1 MKTFRLLHSLSLRRR
16 WRIAF
21 LIVSSACMAS
31 LLKAQAPPAAP
42 PAASQ
47 EIAPQRL
54 SPEELDKLLA
64 PIALYPDALIAL
76 ILPAS
81 TVPSDVVLA
90 ARFVAS
96 NSDPSQIVNQ
106 PWDDSVKS
114 LARYPDVLKWMDQ
127 NLDWTTAVGDVFIDQ
142 PADVMNSVQRLRT
155 EALAAGNLFD
165 TPQQTIIKEETS
177 IRIVP
182 TETEV
187 IYVPEYDPEVVYVQ
201 PYSQDFGSALTFGVG
216 FAVGSW
222 LNYDCD
228 WDRRGIY
235 VGHWRPGWKRDR
247 DWDRGD
253 WDRGDRGPDNNIV
266 NVVNINSDTARQ
278 WQPSASSQRQQR
290 VRRSNTRFSNVET
303 SNVNP
308 ARGGP
313 SATGLPE
320 AADSRINQIPK
331 PSRLG
336 IAGQGRERDRRN
348 GKADRDSRSNELPA
362 ASIPATDAVQ
372 GNNQK
377 VSEPGADPN
386 IAGEQGTPRTGGGK
400 GKDSRN
406 LSKEDGGNPQGP
418 NTGSANPVSE
428 GRGKDR
434 KVPETTVAPSVAGEQ
449 GTPPAIGDQKNTA
462 RDLNR
467 QGRGNRQDPAQN
479 NIGVTNRSGEGR
491 DKDGK
496 APQPTAP
503 PNVAGEQGT
512 LPAVGQQGSAP
523 RNVNKQGRDNRQGT
537 GAGGQN
543 ATSEARGK
551 NRKAPQPTAPPNVA
565 GEQGTPPATGDQ
577 QSAVRNVNKQEKSS
591 RPKSAAVDASRDR
604 RRQSS
609 NDGQGGGPRDS
620 KKNAQSGA
628 SSQPPAANT
637 GAPKQKQQ
645 KQVNHAQSAP
655 PQPGTSQQ
663 RSNERKREQKPPSQP
678 AAAKQNKPPPQ
689 QPTAAKQSQQPQ
701 RSAAPQQ
708 NAPSKPPNAPQG
720 KGKGKGGGEGG
731 EKKDKR
737 DKRADHSF
745 NAASISKARPRWFD

>member
-1 MKTFRLLHSLSLRRR
+1 MLPQ
-16 WRIAF
+16 
-21 LIVSSACMAS
+21 SAPQP
-31 LLKAQAPPAAP
+31 L
-42 PAASQ
+42 SQ
-47 EIAPQRL
+47 E
-54 SPEELDKLLA
+54 KLKNLVG

-81 TVPSDVVLA
+81 TVPSDLVLA
-90 ARFVAS
+90 ERYIAS
-96 NSDPSQIVNQ
+96 NGDLTQIANQ

-114 LARYPDVLKWMDQ
+114 LVRYPDVLKWMDQ
-127 NLDWTTAVGDVFIDQ
+127 NLEWTTTLGEVFLDQ
-142 PADVMNSVQRLRT
+142 PADVMNSIQALRA
-155 EALAAGNLFD
+155 EAIAAGNLTD
-165 TPQQTIIKEETS
+165 SPQQHVVREKTC

-182 TETEV
+182 AQPDV

-201 PYSQDFGSALTFGVG
+201 PYSEDVGPLLTFSAG

-235 VGHWRPGWKRDR
+235 VGQWRPGWNQYRN
-247 DWDRGD
+247 
-253 WDRGDRGPDNNIV
+253 WDRGDRDPNGNRWNEGPNWDRGDRDQNWDRWDQGRNWDRGGRGQNNSIV

-278 WQPSASSQRQQR
+278 WQPSASSQRQQARQQR

-303 SNVNP
+303 SNVNR

-313 SATGLPE
+313 SATGLAE

-336 IAGQGRERDRRN
+336 IARQGRERDRRN
-348 GKADRDSRSNELPA
+348 GKADRDSRFNQLPA
-362 ASIPATDAVQ
+362 ASIPATDAAQ
-372 GNNQK
+372 GNNRK

-386 IAGEQGTPRTGGGK
+386 IAGEQGTPATGGGK

-406 LSKEDGGNPQGP
+406 LSKEDRGNRQGP
-418 NTGSANPVSE
+418 NTGSANAVSE
-428 GRGKDR
+428 GRGK
-434 KVPETTVAPSVAGEQ
+434 
-449 GTPPAIGDQKNTA
+449 
-462 RDLNR
+462 NR
-467 QGRGNRQDPAQN
+467 
-479 NIGVTNRSGEGR
+479 
-491 DKDGK
+491 K

-512 LPAVGQQGSAP
+512 LPAVGEQRSVP
-523 RNVNKQGRDNRQGT
+523 RNVNKQGRDNHQGT

-543 ATSEARGK
+543 VTSEARVK
-551 NRKAPQPTAPPNVA
+551 NRKAPQPTAPPSVA
-565 GEQGTPPATGDQ
+565 GEQGTPPASGDQ

-604 RRQSS
+604 GRHSS
-609 NDGQGGGPRDS
+609 KDGQGGGPRDS

-645 KQVNHAQSAP
+645 KQVHQAQSAP

-689 QPTAAKQSQQPQ
+689 QPAAAKQKQQPQ

-737 DKRADHSF
+737 DK
-745 NAASISKARPRWFD
+745 

>member
-1 MKTFRLLHSLSLRRR
+1 MKVTHLFPRALSGEGTGWKLSL
-16 WRIAF
+16 IMVLSAF
-21 LIVSSACMAS
+21 LACPLRAQDSAPEPPPVPPQS
-31 LLKAQAPPAAP
+31 APQQL
-42 PAASQ
+42 SQ
-47 EIAPQRL
+47 E
-54 SPEELDKLLA
+54 ELKNLVG

-81 TVPSDVVLA
+81 TVPSDLVLA
-90 ARFVAS
+90 ERYIAS
-96 NSDPSQIVNQ
+96 NGDLTQIANQ

-114 LARYPDVLKWMDQ
+114 LVRYPDVLKWMDQ
-127 NLDWTTAVGDVFIDQ
+127 NLEWTTTLGEVFLDQ
-142 PADVMNSVQRLRT
+142 PADVMNSIQALRA
-155 EALAAGNLFD
+155 EAIAAGNLTD
-165 TPQQTIIKEETS
+165 SPQQHVVREKTC

-182 TETEV
+182 AQPDV

-201 PYSQDFGSALTFGVG
+201 PYSEDVGPLLTFSAG

-235 VGHWRPGWKRDR
+235 VGQWRPGWNQYRN
-247 DWDRGD
+247 
-253 WDRGDRGPDNNIV
+253 WDRGDRDPNGDRWNEGPNWDRGGRGENNSIV
-266 NVVNINSDTARQ
+266 NVVNIKSDTARQ
-278 WQPSASSQRQQR
+278 WQPSASSQRQQARQQR

-303 SNVNP
+303 SNVNRS
-308 ARGGP
+308 RGGP

-336 IAGQGRERDRRN
+336 IARQGRERDRRN
-348 GKADRDSRSNELPA
+348 GADRDSRSNELPA
-362 ASIPATDAVQ
+362 ASIPATDAAQ

-377 VSEPGADPN
+377 VSQPGADPN
-386 IAGEQGTPRTGGGK
+386 IAGEQGTPGTGGGK

-406 LSKEDGGNPQGP
+406 LSKEDRGNRQGP
-418 NTGSANPVSE
+418 NTGSANAVSE

-434 KVPETTVAPSVAGEQ
+434 KVPETTAAPS
-449 GTPPAIGDQKNTA
+449 
-462 RDLNR
+462 
-467 QGRGNRQDPAQN
+467 
-479 NIGVTNRSGEGR
+479 
-491 DKDGK
+491 
-496 APQPTAP
+496 
-503 PNVAGEQGT
+503 VAGEQGT
-512 LPAVGQQGSAP
+512 LPAVGEQGSAP

-551 NRKAPQPTAPPNVA
+551 NRKAPQPTAPPSVA
-565 GEQGTPPATGDQ
+565 GEQGTLPASGDQ

-591 RPKSAAVDASRDR
+591 RPTSAAVDASRDR
-604 RRQSS
+604 GRQSS
-609 NDGQGGGPRDS
+609 NDGRGGGPRDS
-620 KKNAQSGA
+620 KKNAQPGA

-645 KQVNHAQSAP
+645 KQVNQAQNAP
-655 PQPGTSQQ
+655 PKPSTSQQ

-689 QPTAAKQSQQPQ
+689 QPAAAKQNQQPK

-708 NAPSKPPNAPQG
+708 KAPSKAPNAPQG

-737 DKRADHSF
+737 DK
-745 NAASISKARPRWFD
+745 

>member
-1 MKTFRLLHSLSLRRR
+1 MRLWRLLSERRLLRQSRLRRVVEGTPQK
-16 WRIAF
+16 
-21 LIVSSACMAS
+21 L
-31 LLKAQAPPAAP
+31 APEALN
-42 PAASQ
+42 
-47 EIAPQRL
+47 E
-54 SPEELDKLLA
+54 LLA

-81 TVPSDVVLA
+81 TVPADLVLA
-90 ARFVAS
+90 ARYIAS
-96 NSDPSQIVNQ
+96 NGDPAQIANQ

-114 LARYPDVLKWMDQ
+114 LVRYPDVLKWMDQ
-127 NLDWTTAVGDVFIDQ
+127 NLEWTTALGDAFLDQ
-142 PADVMNSVQRLRT
+142 PADVMNSIQALRA
-155 EALAAGNLFD
+155 EAIAAGNLTD
-165 TPQQTIIKEETS
+165 TPQQRVVREKTCV
-177 IRIVP
+177 RIVP
-182 TETEV
+182 AEPEV
-187 IYVPEYDPEVVYVQ
+187 IYVPQYDPEVVYVQ
-201 PYSQDFGSALTFGVG
+201 PYSEDVGPLLTFSAG

-235 VGHWRPGWKRDR
+235 VGQWRPGWKRDR
-247 DWDRGD
+247 DWDRGGDWDRDRDWDRGGDWDRDRD
-253 WDRGDRGPDNNIV
+253 WDRGDRDRGDRGPNNNIV

-278 WQPSASSQRQQR
+278 WQPSASSQRQQAREQR

-303 SNVNP
+303 SNVNR

-336 IAGQGRERDRRN
+336 IARQGRERDRRN
-348 GKADRDSRSNELPA
+348 EKADRDSRSNELPA
-362 ASIPATDAVQ
+362 ASIPATDAAQ

-386 IAGEQGTPRTGGGK
+386 
-400 GKDSRN
+400 
-406 LSKEDGGNPQGP
+406 
-418 NTGSANPVSE
+418 
-428 GRGKDR
+428 
-434 KVPETTVAPSVAGEQ
+434 VAGEQ
-449 GTPPAIGDQKNTA
+449 GTPGT
-462 RDLNR
+462 R
-467 QGRGNRQDPAQN
+467 
-479 NIGVTNRSGEGR
+479 
-491 DKDGK
+491 
-496 APQPTAP
+496 
-503 PNVAGEQGT
+503 GEQGRD
-512 LPAVGQQGSAP
+512 P
-523 RNVNKQGRDNRQGT
+523 RNVSKQGRDNRQGT
-537 GAGGQN
+537 GTGGQN

-565 GEQGTPPATGDQ
+565 GEQGTPPASGDQ
-577 QSAVRNVNKQEKSS
+577 QSAVSNVNKQEKSS

-604 RRQSS
+604 GRQAS

-645 KQVNHAQSAP
+645 KQVNQAQGAP

-689 QPTAAKQSQQPQ
+689 RPAAAKQNKPPPQQPAAAKQNKPPPQRPAAAKQNQQPQ

-708 NAPSKPPNAPQG
+708 KAPSKPPNAPQG
-720 KGKGKGGGEGG
+720 KGKGKGGGEKKPD
-731 EKKDKR
+731 EKK
-737 DKRADHSF
+737 
-745 NAASISKARPRWFD
+745 NEGGN

>member
-1 MKTFRLLHSLSLRRR
+1 MNVRYLFPRALSGEGTGWKLSL
-16 WRIAF
+16 IMVLSAF
-21 LIVSSACMAS
+21 LACPLRAQDSAPEPPPVSPQSAPQQ
-31 LLKAQAPPAAP
+31 L
-42 PAASQ
+42 SQ
-47 EIAPQRL
+47 E
-54 SPEELDKLLA
+54 ELKNLVG

-81 TVPSDVVLA
+81 TVPSDLVLA
-90 ARFVAS
+90 ERYIAS
-96 NSDPSQIVNQ
+96 NGDLTQIANQ

-114 LARYPDVLKWMDQ
+114 LVRYPDVLKWMDQ
-127 NLDWTTAVGDVFIDQ
+127 NLEWTTTLGEVFLDQ
-142 PADVMNSVQRLRT
+142 PADVMNSIQALRA
-155 EALAAGNLFD
+155 EAIAAGNLTD
-165 TPQQTIIKEETS
+165 SPQQHVVREKTC

-182 TETEV
+182 AQADV

-201 PYSQDFGSALTFGVG
+201 PYSEDIGPLLTFSAG

-235 VGHWRPGWKRDR
+235 VGQWRPGWNQYRN
-247 DWDRGD
+247 
-253 WDRGDRGPDNNIV
+253 WDRGDRDPNGDRWNEGPNWDRGDRDQNWDRWGQGGNWDRGGRGENNSIV

-278 WQPSASSQRQQR
+278 WQPSASSQRQQARQQR
-290 VRRSNTRFSNVET
+290 VRRSNTRFSNVEI
-303 SNVNP
+303 SNVNR

-313 SATGLPE
+313 SAAGLPE

-362 ASIPATDAVQ
+362 ASIPATDAAQ

-386 IAGEQGTPRTGGGK
+386 IAGEQGTPGTGGGK

-406 LSKEDGGNPQGP
+406 LSKEDRGNRQGP
-418 NTGSANPVSE
+418 NTGSANAVSE

-434 KVPETTVAPSVAGEQ
+434 
-449 GTPPAIGDQKNTA
+449 
-462 RDLNR
+462 
-467 QGRGNRQDPAQN
+467 
-479 NIGVTNRSGEGR
+479 
-491 DKDGK
+491 K

-512 LPAVGQQGSAP
+512 LPAVGEQGTAP
-523 RNVNKQGRDNRQGT
+523 RRNVNKQGRDSQGT

-543 ATSEARGK
+543 ATSEARAK
-551 NRKAPQPTAPPNVA
+551 NRKAPRPTATPSVA
-565 GEQGTPPATGDQ
+565 REQGTLPASGDQ

-604 RRQSS
+604 GRQSS

-628 SSQPPAANT
+628 SSRPPAANT

-645 KQVNHAQSAP
+645 RQVNQAQSAP
-655 PQPGTSQQ
+655 PQPSTSQQ

-689 QPTAAKQSQQPQ
+689 QPAAAKQNQQPQ

-708 NAPSKPPNAPQG
+708 NTPSKPANAPQG

-737 DKRADHSF
+737 DK
-745 NAASISKARPRWFD
+745 